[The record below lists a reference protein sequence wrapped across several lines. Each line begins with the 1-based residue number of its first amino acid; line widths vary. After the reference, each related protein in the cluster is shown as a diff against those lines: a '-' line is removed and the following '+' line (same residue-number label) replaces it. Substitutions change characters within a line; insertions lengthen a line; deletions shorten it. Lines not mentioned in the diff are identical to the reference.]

1 MKKTNS
7 IFCGLL
13 CAVWMAVFLILPVSA
28 AGGNGSLT
36 LEYAQEGVTFQMY
49 QVGQRMEDGSLE
61 LTGDFTDYSVD
72 LSQDDWLDTAATLA
86 ALAARDQLPADA
98 SGVVSDG
105 TVTFSKLEN
114 GIYLVVGASNSQGG
128 FYYTPVP
135 FLVELSGQ
143 AITAQ
148 VKFDQEEEEQP
159 LAYTVKKVWSQDQGQ
174 DRPDQVTVQLLR
186 DGEVYRSALLNDS
199 NHWSYTWDGLESGHR
214 WQVTEQDVPEGY
226 QMSVSQEGTV
236 FRVTNT
242 WSPEET
248 PTPPTPDETPSD
260 TLPQTG
266 QLWWPVPLLL
276 GAGLLLLLWGGYRHW
291 KQGGS
296 HEH

>member
-13 CAVWMAVFLILPVSA
+13 CAVWMAVLLVLPVSA

-61 LTGDFTDYSVD
+61 LTGDFADYSVD
-72 LSQDDWLDTAATLA
+72 LSQDNWLDTAATLA

-98 SGVVSDG
+98 SGKVSDG

-135 FLVELSGQ
+135 F
-143 AITAQ
+143 
-148 VKFDQEEEEQP
+148 
-159 LAYTVKKVWSQDQGQ
+159 
-174 DRPDQVTVQLLR
+174 
-186 DGEVYRSALLNDS
+186 
-199 NHWSYTWDGLESGHR
+199 
-214 WQVTEQDVPEGY
+214 
-226 QMSVSQEGTV
+226 
-236 FRVTNT
+236 
-242 WSPEET
+242 
-248 PTPPTPDETPSD
+248 
-260 TLPQTG
+260 
-266 QLWWPVPLLL
+266 
-276 GAGLLLLLWGGYRHW
+276 
-291 KQGGS
+291 
-296 HEH
+296 